1 MRRNQKKSYRIFL
14 LNSNS
19 FIPIIYQIT
28 LFGIRC
34 VCAHIH
40 FHPGTQ
46 GGHNLHRSSKKKDA
60 DGETDMRRSNM
71 LEVKPKAK
79 LLH

>member
-1 MRRNQKKSYRIFL
+1 M
-14 LNSNS
+14 
-19 FIPIIYQIT
+19 
-28 LFGIRC
+28 FGIRC

-40 FHPGTQ
+40 FHLGTQ